1 MSSDTPTAEADVT
14 RRLEALAATATL
26 DPEAWDKIAARTG
39 VAGSRGRGWRRAR
52 RWLPAAAA
60 VAALAGVGASALVG
74 DEPDR
79 VETSPDGPVAADN
92 GAGPAGESGES
103 MAPCPSPPQAGI
115 ACVERAE
122 GDVDGDRA
130 LDAVALFY
138 ELVDRPPAERTVSRD
153 AAAITV
159 RVAYATGE
167 TDEVRLDG
175 SAHAARLVGVAD
187 LDGDERDEVVYV
199 VARVADTSV
208 GGFAGLGATGGL
220 HTVGFAEP
228 TALFGASLERIAGFS
243 CPDVDGDGARELVL
257 EDARFADGTAT
268 ITTRTY
274 RWVGDRLEL
283 VDDDT
288 RNEPADDRRAGEIR
302 EELRGPR
309 CDGLDEPA
317 P

>member
-1 MSSDTPTAEADVT
+1 MSSDTPTAEAEVT
-14 RRLEALAATATL
+14 RRLDALAATATL

-39 VAGSRGRGWRRAR
+39 VAGARGRGWRRAR

-60 VAALAGVGASALVG
+60 VVALAGAGASVLV
-74 DEPDR
+74 DDVPDR
-79 VETSPDGPVAADN
+79 VETSPDGPAAAD
-92 GAGPAGESGES
+92 AGPGAAGGPGGS
-103 MAPCPSPPQAGI
+103 MAPCPSEAGI
-115 ACVERAE
+115 ACVERSE
-122 GDVDGDRA
+122 GDVDGDG
-130 LDAVALFY
+130 AVDTVVLFY
-138 ELVDRPPAERTVSRD
+138 ELVDRPPAERSATRD

-159 RVAYATGE
+159 RVAYATGGTE
-167 TDEVRLDG
+167 EVSLDG

-208 GGFAGLGATGGL
+208 GGFAGLGATGEL

-243 CPDVDGDGARELVL
+243 CPDLDGDGVRELVL
-257 EDARFADGTAT
+257 EDAWFADGTAT

-274 RWVGDRLEL
+274 RWEGDRLEL
-283 VDDDT
+283 VDDDI

-309 CDGLDEPA
+309 CDGLDEPE